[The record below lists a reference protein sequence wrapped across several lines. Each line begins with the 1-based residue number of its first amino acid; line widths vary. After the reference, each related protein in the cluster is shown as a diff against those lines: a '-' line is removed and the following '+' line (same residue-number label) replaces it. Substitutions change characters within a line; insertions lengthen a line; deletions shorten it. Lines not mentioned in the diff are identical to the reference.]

1 MNDLLAGFNPLEVQ
15 PASGGGGNLPVS
27 DSNGHLVVI
36 ESAEFKPFV
45 DASAGHRLVFTLRI
59 TEGAL
64 AGTTGFY
71 SLNIGH
77 LRSAEAVNIARAD
90 LSAICHCCGFL
101 QPLQQ
106 PLCGDLYNRPFRVVV
121 GLQKGEEAAAK
132 GYTEVKKILDPQ
144 GNRAGQ
150 QKANPAAMSPA
161 GNSAPAPAPVA
172 PAPAPV
178 ASAPA
183 PSTLA
188 GIQNSIESNGG
199 GDKNAGAATP
209 GWARPPQ

>member
-1 MNDLLAGFNPLEVQ
+1 MNDLLAGFNPMEVQ
-15 PASGGGGNLPVS
+15 PASGGGGSLPVS
-27 DSNGHLVVI
+27 DANGHQVII
-36 ESAEFKPFV
+36 ESAEWKPFA
-45 DASAGHRLVFTLRI
+45 DASAGQRLVFSLKI

-71 SLNIGH
+71 SLNLGH

-90 LSAICHCCGFL
+90 LSAICHCCGWL

-132 GYTEVKKILDPQ
+132 GYTEVKKILDPH

-150 QKANPAAMSPA
+150 QKANPEAI
-161 GNSAPAPAPVA
+161 APAVNAA

-188 GIQNSIESNGG
+188 GIQSSIESNGG
-199 GDKNAGAATP
+199 GDVNAGGAKP

>member
-1 MNDLLAGFNPLEVQ
+1 M
-15 PASGGGGNLPVS
+15 
-27 DSNGHLVVI
+27 
-36 ESAEFKPFV
+36 
-45 DASAGHRLVFTLRI
+45 
-59 TEGAL
+59 
-64 AGTTGFY
+64 
-71 SLNIGH
+71 
-77 LRSAEAVNIARAD
+77 
-90 LSAICHCCGFL
+90 
-101 QPLQQ
+101 
-106 PLCGDLYNRPFRVVV
+106 

>member
-1 MNDLLAGFNPLEVQ
+1 MNDLLAGFNPLEVE
-15 PASGGGGNLPVS
+15 PASGGGGSLPVS
-27 DSNGHLVVI
+27 DANGHLVVI
-36 ESAEFKPFV
+36 ESAEWKPFA
-45 DASAGHRLVFTLRI
+45 DASAGQRLLLLLKI
-59 TEGAL
+59 TDGPL

-71 SLNIGH
+71 GLNLGH
-77 LRSAEAVNIARAD
+77 LRSAEAVNIARSD

-150 QKANPAAMSPA
+150 QKANPAAMAPTA
-161 GNSAPAPAPVA
+161 NAAPAPA

-183 PSTLA
+183 PATMA
-188 GIQNSIESNGG
+188 GIQNSIESNVG
-199 GDKNAGAATP
+199 GDKNAGAAKP

>member
-1 MNDLLAGFNPLEVQ
+1 MNDLLSGFNPLEVQ
-15 PASGGGGNLPVS
+15 PASGGGGSLPVS

-36 ESAEFKPFV
+36 ESAEWKPFA
-45 DASAGHRLVFTLRI
+45 DASAGQRLVFVLKI
-59 TEGAL
+59 TEGPL

-71 SLNIGH
+71 GLNLGH

-90 LSAICHCCGFL
+90 LSAICHCCGYL

-121 GLQKGEEAAAK
+121 GLQKGDEAAAK

-150 QKANPAAMSPA
+150 QNATAPAV
-161 GNSAPAPAPVA
+161 NSAPAPAPAAV
-172 PAPAPV
+172 
-178 ASAPA
+178 APA
-183 PSTLA
+183 PSTME
-188 GIQNSIESNGG
+188 GIQNSIDGG
-199 GDKNAGAATP
+199 SVGDANAGGSKP

>member
-1 MNDLLAGFNPLEVQ
+1 MNDLLSGFNPLEVQ
-15 PASGGGGNLPVS
+15 PASGGGGSLPVS

-36 ESAEFKPFV
+36 ESAEWKPFA
-45 DASAGHRLVFTLRI
+45 DASAGQRLVFVLKI
-59 TEGAL
+59 TEGPL

-71 SLNIGH
+71 GLNLGH

-90 LSAICHCCGFL
+90 LSAICHCCGYL

-121 GLQKGEEAAAK
+121 GLQKGDEAAAK

-150 QKANPAAMSPA
+150 QKANPSAIAPA
-161 GNSAPAPAPVA
+161 ENPAPAPAPVA
-172 PAPAPV
+172 L
-178 ASAPA
+178 APA
-183 PSTLA
+183 PSTME
-188 GIQNSIESNGG
+188 GIQSSIDGSSAN
-199 GDKNAGAATP
+199 DSNAGGAKP